1 MIFVIKLLSCINL
14 AYKDEKIVDIYS
26 MNQTFGKEYKLCS
39 HVLIEKLFKDG
50 EKFRDFPFLIN
61 YLRLEKPIS
70 KKDFSVLIS
79 VPKRRFK
86 YSHDRNYI
94 KRSIAEALRKN
105 KFILEEGKVFTNM
118 PFAIAIIYNF
128 NSLLTANEIED
139 KLVSTL
145 IKFVVQIK
153 KIN

>member
-61 YLRLEKPIS
+61 YLVIESLS
-70 KKDFSVLIS
+70 GSKDFSILIS
-79 VPKRRFK
+79 VPKKLFK
-86 YSHDRNYI
+86 HSHDRNYI
-94 KRSIAEALRKN
+94 KRSITEALRKN
-105 KFILEEGKVFTNM
+105 KFILEEIKNK
-118 PFAIAIIYNF
+118 PLALAIIYNF
-128 NSLLTANEIED
+128 NTLLSSSEIET

-145 IKFVVQIK
+145 MKLAL
-153 KIN
+153 KINQN

>member
-1 MIFVIKLLSCINL
+1 
-14 AYKDEKIVDIYS
+14 

-39 HVLIEKLFKDG
+39 HTLIEKLFQEG

-70 KKDFSVLIS
+70 QKVFSVLIS

-86 YSHDRNYI
+86 HSHDRNYL
-94 KRSIAEALRKN
+94 KRSIIEALRKN
-105 KFILEEGKVFTNM
+105 KFILEETKVFKNR

-128 NSLLTANEIED
+128 NSLLTASEIED

-145 IKFVVQIK
+145 IKFVAQIK
-153 KIN
+153 QIN

>member
-61 YLRLEKPIS
+61 YLVIESLS
-70 KKDFSVLIS
+70 GSKDFSILIS
-79 VPKRRFK
+79 VPKKLFK
-86 YSHDRNYI
+86 HSHDRNYI
-94 KRSIAEALRKN
+94 KRSITEALRKN
-105 KFILEEGKVFTNM
+105 KFILEEIKNK
-118 PFAIAIIYNF
+118 PLALAIIYNF
-128 NSLLTANEIED
+128 NTLLSSSEIET

-145 IKFVVQIK
+145 MKFAL
-153 KIN
+153 KINQN

>member
-1 MIFVIKLLSCINL
+1 
-14 AYKDEKIVDIYS
+14 

-61 YLRLEKPIS
+61 YLHLEKPIS
-70 KKDFSVLIS
+70 QKDFSVLIS
-79 VPKRRFK
+79 VPKKLFK
-86 YSHDRNYI
+86 HSHDRNYI
-94 KRSIAEALRKN
+94 KRSINEALRKN
-105 KFILEEGKVFTNM
+105 KFILEELKGIKNK
-118 PFAIAIIYNF
+118 PLAIAIIYNF
-128 NSLLTANEIED
+128 NTLISSREIET

-145 IKFVVQIK
+145 TKFAL

>member
-50 EKFRDFPFLIN
+50 EKFRNFPFLIN
-61 YLRLEKPIS
+61 YLVIESLS
-70 KKDFSVLIS
+70 GSKDFSILIS
-79 VPKRRFK
+79 VPKKLFK
-86 YSHDRNYI
+86 HAHDRNYI
-94 KRSIAEALRKN
+94 KRSITEALRKN
-105 KFILEEGKVFTNM
+105 KFILEEIKHK
-118 PFAIAIIYNF
+118 PLALAIIYNF
-128 NSLLTANEIED
+128 NTLLSSSEIET

-145 IKFVVQIK
+145 TKFAL

>member
-1 MIFVIKLLSCINL
+1 
-14 AYKDEKIVDIYS
+14 

-39 HVLIEKLFKDG
+39 HTLIEKLFQEG

-70 KKDFSVLIS
+70 QKDFSVLIS

-86 YSHDRNYI
+86 HSHDRNYL
-94 KRSIAEALRKN
+94 KRSIIEALRKN
-105 KFILEEGKVFTNM
+105 KFILEELKEIKNKSL
-118 PFAIAIIYNF
+118 AIAIIYNF
-128 NSLLTANEIED
+128 NTLLSSNEIET

-145 IKFVVQIK
+145 MKFAL
-153 KIN
+153 KINQN

>member
-1 MIFVIKLLSCINL
+1 
-14 AYKDEKIVDIYS
+14 

-61 YLRLEKPIS
+61 YLPLEKPIS
-70 KKDFSVLIS
+70 QKDFSVLIS
-79 VPKRRFK
+79 VHKKLFK
-86 YSHDRNYI
+86 HYHDRNYI
-94 KRSIAEALRKN
+94 KRSITEALRKN
-105 KFILEEGKVFTNM
+105 KFILEELKGIKNK
-118 PFAIAIIYNF
+118 PLAIAIIYNF
-128 NSLLTANEIED
+128 NTLISSREIET

-145 IKFVVQIK
+145 TKFAL

>member
-61 YLRLEKPIS
+61 YLHLEKPIS
-70 KKDFSVLIS
+70 QKDFSVLIS
-79 VPKRRFK
+79 VPKKLFK
-86 YSHDRNYI
+86 HSHDRNYI
-94 KRSIAEALRKN
+94 KRSITEALRKN
-105 KFILEEGKVFTNM
+105 KFILEEIKHK
-118 PFAIAIIYNF
+118 PLALAIIYNF
-128 NSLLTANEIED
+128 NTLLSSSEID
-139 KLVSTL
+139 TKLVSTL
-145 IKFVVQIK
+145 MKFAL
-153 KIN
+153 KINQN